1 MNASATT
8 GGVGTSTMAST
19 TSPAIWKK
27 FNADGNAGDG
37 ASSLLRSAE
46 ANIANA

>member
-27 FNADGNAGDG
+27 FNA
-37 ASSLLRSAE
+37 
-46 ANIANA
+46 